1 MRPGQLIY
9 TYLHLA
15 SNEKLTKKMLRKKVT
30 GIAYETIQLDDGSL
44 PLLTPMS
51 EVAGRLAVQKG
62 AQSLES
68 FAGGMGILIS
78 GVSGVKPA
86 DVVILGAGTAGS
98 NACRVAVGMGAH
110 VSVLDINPPR
120 LAKLYDAMNGRVT
133 TIMSNRANIEEEL
146 SHADLVISTV
156 LVPGA
161 RTPRLITRGLIKRM
175 REGSVFLDIS
185 IDQGGSSETSR
196 PTSHHDPVYVVD
208 GVVHYCVA
216 NMPGAVPR
224 TSTYALTN
232 VTLEYGLMLAD
243 KGLEDAVAE
252 SAPLRRG
259 INTHDGRIF
268 HEGVAQAFGLEWIE
282 W

>member
-1 MRPGQLIY
+1 
-9 TYLHLA
+9 
-15 SNEKLTKKMLRKKVT
+15 
-30 GIAYETIQLDDGSL
+30 
-44 PLLTPMS
+44 
-51 EVAGRLAVQKG
+51 
-62 AQSLES
+62 
-68 FAGGMGILIS
+68 
-78 GVSGVKPA
+78 
-86 DVVILGAGTAGS
+86 
-98 NACRVAVGMGAH
+98 MGAH

-196 PTSHHDPVYVVD
+196 PTTHHDPVYVVD

-268 HEGVAQAFGLEWIE
+268 HEGVAQAFGMESFEW
-282 W
+282 